1 MSEGTLIDF
10 IESVSGGAHLRVEEN
25 LGNGFVRLR
34 ISEAERRQAK
44 HDIRCVEDIVIEL
57 LRNAR
62 DANASSIFI
71 ATTKEGSVRYLT
83 IIDDGDGIPVELQQ
97 LVFEPRVT
105 SKLETMVM
113 DDWGVHGR
121 GMALYS
127 IRCNVEEAHI
137 ACSGAQLGSAFHVR
151 VNTDELGE
159 KTDQSSY
166 PILEKDE
173 DGVLHVARGPHNI
186 IRAALEFSLAN
197 KQILTIYL
205 GSPAEITATLVD
217 YGHRSL
223 SSDKLLF
230 IDDITTLPI
239 CERLAAS
246 ADANELMQQAQTLGL
261 SLSERTA
268 HRILSGQIEP
278 LRSVLR
284 NVVPEKGK
292 TVSTPDLF
300 KDNRGLKLARE
311 DVESFSREME
321 KAFEIL
327 AQRYYIS
334 LKDIPKITVKGD
346 TITVRF
352 SIDKEL

>member
-1 MSEGTLIDF
+1 VDESTLIDF

-25 LGNGFVRLR
+25 LGKGFVRLR

-62 DANASSIFI
+62 DAHASSIFI
-71 ATTKEGSVRYLT
+71 ATTREGSLRYLT
-83 IIDDGDGIPVELQQ
+83 IIDDGDGVPVDLQELI
-97 LVFEPRVT
+97 FEPRVT

-137 ACSGAQLGSAFHVR
+137 ACSGADLGSSFHIR
-151 VNTDELGE
+151 VNTDELTE

-166 PILEKDE
+166 PLLEKDE
-173 DGVLHVARGPHNI
+173 NGSLHVVRGPHNI

-197 KQILTIYL
+197 RQGLTIYL

-217 YGHRSL
+217 HGHRNL
-223 SSDKLLF
+223 NSDKLLF
-230 IDDITTLPI
+230 IDDISTLPI

-246 ADANELMQQAQTLGL
+246 ADASELMFQANALGL

-284 NVVPEKGK
+284 SVIPEKAK
-292 TVSTPDLF
+292 SASTPDLF

-311 DVESFSREME
+311 DVETFSREME
-321 KAFEIL
+321 RAFEIL
-327 AQRYYIS
+327 AQRYYLS
-334 LKDIPKITVKGD
+334 LRDIPKVSVKGD

-352 SIDKEL
+352 SIDKDL